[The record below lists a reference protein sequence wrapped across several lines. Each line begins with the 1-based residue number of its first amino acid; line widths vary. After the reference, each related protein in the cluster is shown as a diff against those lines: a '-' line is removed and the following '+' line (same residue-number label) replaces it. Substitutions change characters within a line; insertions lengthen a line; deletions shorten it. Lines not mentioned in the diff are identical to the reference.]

1 MKLSTLIAGLVLIF
15 GSIGSMSA
23 ASFPFSGCAVSDTTT
38 FSKAQCLNMGLK
50 FLNQGAD
57 EFKADRYSD
66 SVNSFEQSLCWMSRA
81 GERAMSVLCL
91 TQLCFIQEYCG
102 DIAGALSRLDAA
114 DSLIDGTM
122 EKETLDV
129 VRERLRIYRKY
140 GMDDRMPELIAR
152 VDSIGRATENPVI
165 RRSCSKMLAD
175 ESECGGNPVRAKVL
189 YSEILG
195 EFDSEISRD
204 TDYGE
209 IYDTLRRLRALSL
222 ETKEYDD
229 ALGYSRRMLKMALSM
244 PDVCD
249 VGLEYFNVAEVY
261 QKSGDVVHCLAAVDS
276 ISLCDMDMITA
287 ARHLQL
293 RAMMRGRFGKWGEAA
308 RLYEA
313 ADSALALCGADTWT
327 ERMRVRYVL
336 AGALYQ
342 SGDYDGS
349 LRLYSERFDWC
360 RKFYGESSDMTVQ
373 ALCNLANMKAVAGDI
388 DGGSLDYMEV
398 ERRLALRI
406 AERLRFLPSEARG
419 ACLSEMLDIA
429 FRMSAFALK
438 AGHECYA
445 FTECS
450 WDALLMAEGLLLASE
465 RGASE
470 IVRRDGTEE
479 DRRLYSEISDL
490 QHRLSEL
497 ERVGCTDASV
507 LTETARQLAVADAR
521 LAAQCASYGDVG
533 AFLKKDA
540 SAVRASLA
548 EGDVILDMTDF
559 NSSDGTH
566 KYCAYIIT
574 PDSPYAKLAYLCN
587 SSVPDALLE
596 EGSAGAWRMTDS
608 PAARAFAGALAGFL
622 TGSRAQGG
630 NVYVV
635 PSGAFHLLPFE
646 SFTLPDGRLL
656 GDAFNVVRLSS
667 ARDVVDICQG
677 NSGSGAFGA
686 AVSET
691 GKSGCES
698 KSCSE
703 SKSGSGSRPCREG
716 KFTACRL
723 SAALFGGLDY
733 GTGGQPPL
741 PATATEIRDI
751 SRTLGRRTSARI
763 YSGHDGTASAFRA
776 LDGNSPDIIHLAT
789 HGFWY
794 APDGTGSQADLSGY
808 SSAMDRSGLVM
819 SGGELMTAS
828 EIATLDLSGTSLVC
842 LSACDTG
849 QGQPTP
855 EGIYGLQRAFRK
867 SGVRYILMNLWESGD
882 CASSLFMHEFYSAL
896 ASGHSTLPEA
906 FRRARTTL
914 RAKFPEPF
922 YWAGFILL
930 D

>member
-23 ASFPFSGCAVSDTTT
+23 ASLPTLSCAVSDTTA
-38 FSKAQCLNMGLK
+38 FSKAQCLNLGLK
-50 FLNQGAD
+50 FLSQGTD
-57 EFKADRYSD
+57 ELKADRYSD
-66 SVNSFEQSLCWMSRA
+66 SVNSFEQSLYWMSRA
-81 GERAMSVLCL
+81 GDRATAVLCL

-122 EKETLDV
+122 EKEMLDV
-129 VRERLRIYRKY
+129 TRERLRIYGKH
-140 GMDDRMPELIAR
+140 GMDDLIPELIAR
-152 VDSIGRATENPVI
+152 VDSLLRATESPLI
-165 RRSCSKMLAD
+165 RRSCRKLLAD
-175 ESECGGNPVRAKVL
+175 ESERGGNPVRAKAL

-195 EFDSEISRD
+195 EFDSGVTRD
-204 TDYGE
+204 TDYDE
-209 IYDTLRRLRALSL
+209 IYDTLRKLRALSI

-229 ALGYSRRMLKMALSM
+229 ALKYSRRMLKMAELTLEVS
-244 PDVCD
+244 D
-249 VGLEYFNVAEVY
+249 VGLEYFNIAEVY
-261 QKSGDVVHCLAAVDS
+261 QKSGDTVRCLAASDS
-276 ISLCDMDMITA
+276 MSLCDRDMIMA

-313 ADSALALCGADTWT
+313 ADSALALCGEDTWP
-327 ERMRVRYVL
+327 ERMRVRSVL

-342 SGDYDGS
+342 SGDYAGG

-360 RKFYGESSDMTVQ
+360 RKVYGESSDMTVQ
-373 ALCNLANMKAVAGDI
+373 ALCHLANMKAVAGDI
-388 DGGSLDYMEV
+388 EGGSRDYMDV
-398 ERRLALRI
+398 ERRLTSRI
-406 AERLRFLPSEARG
+406 AERLRFLPGEARG

-429 FRMSAFALK
+429 FRMSAFGLR
-438 AGHECYA
+438 AGHECDA
-445 FTECS
+445 FTESS
-450 WDALLMAEGLLLASE
+450 WDALLMAKGLLLASE

-479 DRRLYSEISDL
+479 DRMLYSEISDL
-490 QHRLSEL
+490 QRRLSEL
-497 ERVGCTDASV
+497 ERVGCADASV
-507 LTETARQLAVADAR
+507 LTETARQLAVADSR

-533 AFLKKDA
+533 AFLKENA

-548 EGDVILDMTDF
+548 KGDVILDMTDF

-596 EGSAGAWRMTDS
+596 DGPAEVWRMTDS
-608 PAARAFAGALAGFL
+608 PAAMEFAAALADL
-622 TGSRAQGG
+622 LPKNRAQDG

-646 SFTLPDGRLL
+646 SFTLTDGRLL

-677 NSGSGAFGA
+677 NSGSGAFGD
-686 AVSET
+686 AVSEA
-691 GKSGCES
+691 GKSGSGS

-703 SKSGSGSRPCREG
+703 SKSCSGSRPGRAG
-716 KFTACRL
+716 KFTAHRI

-741 PATATEIRDI
+741 PATSSEIRDI
-751 SRTLGRRTSARI
+751 SRTLGRRTSASI
-763 YSGHDGTASAFRA
+763 YSGHDGTAAAFRA
-776 LDGNSPDIIHLAT
+776 LNGNSPDIIHLVT

-794 APDGTGSQADLSGY
+794 APDASAAQNTYG
-808 SSAMDRSGLVM
+808 SAMDRSGLVM
-819 SGGELMTAS
+819 SGGELLTAS
-828 EIATLDLSGTSLVC
+828 EIAALDLSGTSLVC

-849 QGQPTP
+849 QGQTTP

-882 CASSLFMHEFYSAL
+882 RASSLFMHEFYSAL
-896 ASGHSTLPEA
+896 ASGHCTVPEA

-914 RAKFPEPF
+914 RTKFPEPF

-930 D
+930 N

>member
-1 MKLSTLIAGLVLIF
+1 MKFSTIIACFVLLF
-15 GSIGSMSA
+15 GGIADLSA
-23 ASFPFSGCAVSDTTT
+23 ASPFRSASCAVSDTAA
-38 FSKAQCLNMGLK
+38 FSKTQCLNMGLD
-50 FLNQGAD
+50 FLNRGID
-57 EFKADRYSD
+57 EFRADRYPD
-66 SVNSFEQSLCWMSRA
+66 SVNSFEQSLYWMSRA

-91 TQLCFIQEYCG
+91 TQLSFIQEYYG
-102 DIAGALSRLDAA
+102 DVAGALSRLDAA
-114 DSLIDGTM
+114 DSLIDGSM
-122 EKETLDV
+122 EKEMLDV
-129 VRERLRIYRKY
+129 TRERLRIYRKH
-140 GMDDRMPELIAR
+140 GMDDRMPELITS
-152 VDSIGRATENPVI
+152 VDSLRCATESPVI

-175 ESECGGNPVRAKVL
+175 ESERGGNPARAKAL

-195 EFDSEISRD
+195 EFDSGISNGAE
-204 TDYGE
+204 YGE
-209 IYDTLRRLRALSL
+209 LYDVLRKLRALCI

-229 ALGYSRRMLKMALSM
+229 ALEYSRRMLKMALSM
-244 PDVCD
+244 PEVSD
-249 VGLEYFNVAEVY
+249 VGLEYFNIAEVY
-261 QKSGDVVHCLAAVDS
+261 QKSGDTVRCLAAVDS
-276 ISLCDMDMITA
+276 ISLCDRDMITA

-313 ADSALALCGADTWT
+313 ADSVLALCGADTWT

-388 DGGSLDYMEV
+388 EGGSLDYMEV

-406 AERLRFLPSEARG
+406 AERLRFLPGEARA

-438 AGHECYA
+438 AGHERDA
-445 FTECS
+445 FTESS
-450 WDALLMAEGLLLASE
+450 WDALLMAKGLLLASE

-470 IVRRDGTEE
+470 IVRRDGTED
-479 DRRLYSEISDL
+479 DRKLYSEINDL
-490 QHRLSEL
+490 QRRLSEL
-497 ERVGCTDASV
+497 ERTGCDDASV
-507 LTETARQLAVADAR
+507 LTETARQLAVADSR
-521 LAAQCASYGDVG
+521 LSAQCASYGDVG
-533 AFLKKDA
+533 AFLKNDA

-559 NSSDGTH
+559 GSSDGTH

-574 PDSPYAKLAYLCN
+574 PDSPYAELAYLCC
-587 SSVPDALLE
+587 STIPDALLE
-596 EGSAGAWRMTDS
+596 EGSAGVWRMTDS
-608 PAARAFAGALAGFL
+608 PEAREFADTLAALISK
-622 TGSRAQGG
+622 SRAQDG

-635 PSGAFHLLPFE
+635 PSGAFHLLPLE
-646 SFTLPDGRLL
+646 SFSLPDGRLL

-667 ARDVVDICQG
+667 ARDVVDICHG
-677 NSGSGAFGA
+677 DSGSGTIGA
-686 AVSET
+686 AVSGT
-691 GKSGCES
+691 GKSDRES
-698 KSCSE
+698 NSGRSC
-703 SKSGSGSRPCREG
+703 
-716 KFTACRL
+716 KFAVRRL
-723 SAALFGGLDY
+723 SAALFGNLDY
-733 GTGGQPPL
+733 GTAYPPL
-741 PATATEIRDI
+741 PAAATEIRDI
-751 SRTLGRRTSARI
+751 SRTFGKRSPTCI
-763 YSGHDGTASAFRA
+763 YSGYDGTASAFRA
-776 LDGNSPDIIHLAT
+776 LDGQSPDIIHLAT

-794 APDGTGSQADLSGY
+794 AADGSGSPASLNGY
-808 SSAMDRSGLVM
+808 SSAMDRSGFVM
-819 SGGELMTAS
+819 SGGELLTAS
-828 EIATLDLSGTSLVC
+828 EIAALDLSGTSLVC

-849 QGQPTP
+849 QGQTTP

-882 CASSLFMHEFYSAL
+882 RAPSLFMHEFYSAL
-896 ASGHSTLPEA
+896 ASGHCSVPEA

-914 RAKFPEPF
+914 RAQFPEPF